1 MEHLVPLKRES
12 WNFFDRQRDTFKSLF
27 SGQSDEWADFDQEL
41 ERIKKDMFTL
51 KPMDFGGGG
60 SDFGSGRDPFGD
72 FGSSG
77 TKKVSSS
84 STTKTTM
91 TTTTSSSGK
100 SNLDSDDFAS
110 SAMMK
115 QALSDFDSGDFG
127 SSSSSSTLLKVEH
140 PIVMDHQGN
149 KWLSLRFDCK
159 QFKPEE
165 ISVKTVDN
173 RLMVQAK
180 HTEESPGRKV
190 YREFSRQYILP
201 EKIDP
206 LTLNSSLAAD
216 GVLSIEGPA
225 PASAEAPRE
234 RILPIKFL

>member
-1 MEHLVPLKRES
+1 MEHLVPLRRED
-12 WNFFDRQRDTFKSLF
+12 WNFFDRQRDTFKSMF
-27 SGQSDEWADFDQEL
+27 GGMESEWAEFDREL

-51 KPMDFGGGG
+51 KPLDFGGG
-60 SDFGSGRDPFGD
+60 SDPFGD
-72 FGSSG
+72 FGSTGSSG
-77 TKKVSSS
+77 SRVSS
-84 STTKTTM
+84 STTSKTTRT
-91 TTTTSSSGK
+91 TTTTSTGGT
-100 SNLDSDDFAS
+100 SNLGSGSDAFSS
-110 SAMMK
+110 SAVMK
-115 QALSDFDSGDFG
+115 QALSDFGSGDFG
-127 SSSSSSTLLKVEH
+127 SGDLGSSALLKVEH

-149 KWLSLRFDCK
+149 KRLSLRFDCK

-165 ISVKTVDN
+165 ITVKTVDN

-216 GVLSIEGPA
+216 GVLTIEGPA
-225 PASAEAPRE
+225 PASVEAPRE